1 MYVALTR
8 MEGCT
13 SWPCSQHRSVFHNLD
28 TKAPLLAPTPVSP
41 QKYVGGTPALVQ
53 SLVDQCLSKYCNTS
67 RSGKAELAVKVAVAV
82 GAVTAGEPGL
92 NSLRN
97 VFWSGGQGLRIVLVH
112 VCRECKL
119 SKAPAPSQSREA

>member
-1 MYVALTR
+1 M
-8 MEGCT
+8 
-13 SWPCSQHRSVFHNLD
+13 
-28 TKAPLLAPTPVSP
+28 
-41 QKYVGGTPALVQ
+41 Q

-97 VFWSGGQGLRIVLVH
+97 VFWSGGRGLRIVLVH
-112 VCRECKL
+112 VCHEHKL
-119 SKAPAPSQSREA
+119 SEAPAPSQSREA